1 MDRFEKILKGI
12 ESIRIQG
19 SENVAVSAVKAFQY
33 KALASETKSYEKFF
47 NELDRIRE
55 RVFGVRPTEP
65 LMRNCIRYVIS
76 NLKESPGADVAGLK
90 KLLKK
95 FCMETLDHM
104 DFSERMIAK
113 IATHKIHTGMIIFTH
128 CHSSTVM
135 NILREAKKEGNWFKV
150 YNTETRPLFQG
161 RITARELS
169 KIRIPVTHFVD
180 SAARIAIRKSDVILF
195 GVDAITTTKIYNKIG
210 SEMFAVLANKYDVP
224 LYICG
229 DSWKFDPEGIYGFE
243 ETVEK
248 RGPEEIWKNPPRGV
262 KIENPTFERINPDL
276 VTAIISELGVYS
288 PENFVEEVKKAYP
301 WLCGLR

>member
-1 MDRFEKILKGI
+1 MDQFERILRDIK
-12 ESIRIQG
+12 SMKIQG
-19 SENVAVSAVKAFQY
+19 AESVAINGVKAFRY
-33 KALASETKSYEKFF
+33 RALKTKTTSYDKFF
-47 NELDRIRE
+47 DELDKIKGRIFE
-55 RVFGVRPTEP
+55 VRPTEP

-76 NLKESPGADVAGLK
+76 NLKSSPGLDVTDLK
-90 KLLKK
+90 KMLGK
-95 FCMETLDHM
+95 FVKETLDHM
-104 DFSERMIAK
+104 DHAERMIAK
-113 IATHKIHTGMIIFTH
+113 IASHRIHTGMIVFTH
-128 CHSSTVM
+128 CHSSTVT
-135 NILREAKKEGNWFKV
+135 NILRQAKKEGNWFRV

-161 RITARELS
+161 RITAKELS

-180 SAARIAIRKSDVILF
+180 SAARIAIRKADVAFF

-210 SEMFAVLANKYDVP
+210 SEMFAVIANKYDVP
-224 LYICG
+224 LYVCG

-262 KIENPTFERINPDL
+262 KIENPSFERINPDL

-301 WLCGLR
+301 WLLG

>member
-1 MDRFEKILKGI
+1 MDRFEKTLKDI
-12 ESIRIQG
+12 ASLRIQG
-19 SENVAVSAVKAFQY
+19 AENVAINSVKAFRY
-33 KALASETKSYEKFF
+33 KALKIKTKSYDKFF
-47 NELDRIRE
+47 DELERIKE
-55 RVFGVRPTEP
+55 RIFGLRPTEP
-65 LMRNCIRYVIS
+65 LTRNCIRYVIS
-76 NLKESPGADVAGLK
+76 RLNSSPGVDVVELK
-90 KLLKK
+90 KLVKK
-95 FCMETLDHM
+95 FCREALDHM
-104 DFSERMIAK
+104 EFAERMIAK
-113 IATHKIHTGMIIFTH
+113 IASNKIHTGMVVFTH

-135 NILREAKKEGNWFKV
+135 NIFREAKKEGKWFRV

-169 KIRIPVTHFVD
+169 KLRIPVTHFVD
-180 SAARIAIRKSDVILF
+180 SAARIAIRKSDIILF

-224 LYICG
+224 LYVCG

-288 PENFVEEVKKAYP
+288 PENFVTEVRKAYP
-301 WLCGLR
+301 WLCKR

>member
-1 MDRFEKILKGI
+1 MDRFETILRDIK
-12 ESIRIQG
+12 SLKIQG
-19 SENVAVSAVKAFQY
+19 AENVAINSVKAFQY
-33 KALASETKSYEKFF
+33 KAVKTETSSPDKFF
-47 NELDRIRE
+47 GELERIRGRIFE
-55 RVFGVRPTEP
+55 VRPTEP

-76 NLKESPGADVAGLK
+76 RLEGSPGSDVAELK
-90 KLLKK
+90 KLLKM
-95 FCMETLDHM
+95 FCRETLDHM
-104 DFSERMIAK
+104 EHAERMIAK
-113 IATHKIHTGMIIFTH
+113 TASHRIHTGMIIFTH

-135 NILREAKKEGNWFKV
+135 NVLRQAKNDGNWFRV

-161 RITARELS
+161 RITAKELS
-169 KIRIPVTHFVD
+169 KIRIPVVHFVD
-180 SAARIAIRKSDVILF
+180 SAARIAIRKADVVFL

-224 LYICG
+224 LYVCG

-262 KIENPTFERINPDL
+262 KIENPSFERINPDL

-301 WLCGLR
+301 WLCRI

>member
-1 MDRFEKILKGI
+1 MNRFEKILSDIGSMK
-12 ESIRIQG
+12 IQG
-19 SENVAVSAVKAFQY
+19 AESVAINSVKAFQY
-33 KALASETKSYEKFF
+33 KALKIDTKSYDRFFDELEKIKG
-47 NELDRIRE
+47 RI
-55 RVFGVRPTEP
+55 FKVRPTEP

-76 NLKESPGADVAGLK
+76 NLKGSPGVDIIGLK

-95 FCMETLDHM
+95 FCGEALDHM
-104 DFSERMIAK
+104 DFAEGMIAR
-113 IATHKIHTGMIIFTH
+113 IATHRIHTGMIIFTH

-135 NILREAKKEGNWFKV
+135 NILRQAKKEGNWFRV
-150 YNTETRPLFQG
+150 YNTETRPLLQG
-161 RITARELS
+161 RVTARELS
-169 KIRIPVTHFVD
+169 KINIPVVHFVD
-180 SAARIAIRKSDVILF
+180 SAARIAIRKADIALF
-195 GVDAITTTKIYNKIG
+195 GVDAVTTTKIYNKIG
-210 SEMFAVLANKYDVP
+210 SEMFAVIANKYDVP
-224 LYICG
+224 LYVCG

-301 WLCGLR
+301 WLCRKC